1 MKLELN
7 LREESGEGV
16 KKAEVDFI
24 TILHLK
30 ILSDMMNAVKKEE
43 MVLLD
48 IFQRFSLLSV
58 SVPLYKYFIY
68 ALCDAF

>member
-16 KKAEVDFI
+16 RKAEVDFI

-48 IFQRFSLLSV
+48 ILQRFALLSL
-58 SVPLYKYFIY
+58 SVCLS
-68 ALCDAF
+68 L